1 MMNYET
7 TVIFTIKYNTTQ
19 AIKKYKFRVNGNT
32 LNELV
37 QRAQLLKDEIHLT
50 LYDGKSVSIDFELG
64 GE

>member
-1 MMNYET
+1 MNYET
-7 TVIFTIKYNTTQ
+7 TVIFTIKDNSTQ
-19 AIKKYKFRVNGNT
+19 VIKKYKFRVNGNT

-37 QRAQLLKDEIHLT
+37 QRAHLLKDESHLT